1 VLSTLAIPVEW
12 RRLQDSSNSS
22 SSRDEPYLRSL
33 VPQLLS
39 RSAGDLSLAL
49 EYCDHYAI
57 EEAFPCLLY
66 VEQQLSQQKAGPLDV
81 AYQVR
86 AALSVTLSATLAL
99 SKAVAVV
106 DVIVCVRCTAQ
117 ACLHSSSGMLQYWCL
132 LC

>member
-1 VLSTLAIPVEW
+1 MINSAHWTHVLSTLAIPVEW

-33 VPQLLS
+33 VPQLLA

-66 VEQQLSQQKAGPLDV
+66 VEQQLAQQKSGPLDV
-81 AYQVR
+81 AYQV
-86 AALSVTLSATLAL
+86 
-99 SKAVAVV
+99 K
-106 DVIVCVRCTAQ
+106 
-117 ACLHSSSGMLQYWCL
+117 L
-132 LC
+132 L

>member
-86 AALSVTLSATLAL
+86 SCA
-99 SKAVAVV
+99 
-106 DVIVCVRCTAQ
+106 IRVCKLTTSRSRGSSSCVCL
-117 ACLHSSSGMLQYWCL
+117 LHSASMLVQ
-132 LC
+132 